1 MYLGVTAALTRNLQI
16 SLANQTHFAEV
27 GLACETQGR
36 KRTATSSSFFS
47 HKKKKNNN
55 INHNSRI
62 ISSVVGSLIAQGT
75 PTFSSLRSCGAG
87 AGTIRMWTASSAS
100 NRRCSRR
107 VLLAAT
113 LGIFVILLF
122 LWIWIRRPVGTPSG
136 SNYKTPQARRPLQ
149 PARLRSNRPK
159 LNRFKP
165 ESTNRNQQ
173 ARRPLQPAR
182 LRSNRRKMNRFKP
195 ESTTRNQPDPS
206 NTNYMYSKLNI
217 TYAEKVEF
225 ETNSSGV
232 FISVR
237 TTVKFHKSRL
247 LLLLHT
253 WLQTVD
259 PKQVDSVKSKS
270 NLNYKD
276 LAELLFCRSRLLLI
290 L

>member
-1 MYLGVTAALTRNLQI
+1 
-16 SLANQTHFAEV
+16 
-27 GLACETQGR
+27 
-36 KRTATSSSFFS
+36 
-47 HKKKKNNN
+47 
-55 INHNSRI
+55 
-62 ISSVVGSLIAQGT
+62 
-75 PTFSSLRSCGAG
+75 
-87 AGTIRMWTASSAS
+87 MWTASSVS

-107 VLLAAT
+107 ALLAAT
-113 LGIFVILLF
+113 LGVFVILLF
-122 LWIWIRRPVGTPSG
+122 LWIWIRRPAGTPSG

-149 PARLRSNRPK
+149 PARLRSNSPK

-182 LRSNRRKMNRFKP
+182 LRSTDKPKMSRFKP

-206 NTNYMYSKLNI
+206 NTNYSKLNI
-217 TYAEKVEF
+217 TYAERV
-225 ETNSSGV
+225 ETNCSGV

-237 TTVKFHKSRL
+237 TTVEFHKSRL

-259 PKQVDSVKSKS
+259 PKQVDSVKSNS

-276 LAELLFCRSRLLLI
+276 LAEFLFCRSRLLLI

>member
-1 MYLGVTAALTRNLQI
+1 
-16 SLANQTHFAEV
+16 
-27 GLACETQGR
+27 
-36 KRTATSSSFFS
+36 
-47 HKKKKNNN
+47 
-55 INHNSRI
+55 
-62 ISSVVGSLIAQGT
+62 
-75 PTFSSLRSCGAG
+75 
-87 AGTIRMWTASSAS
+87 MWTASSAS

-107 VLLAAT
+107 ALLAAT
-113 LGIFVILLF
+113 LGVFVILLF
-122 LWIWIRRPVGTPSG
+122 LWIWIRRPAGTPSG
-136 SNYKTPQARRPLQ
+136 SNYKTPQARRPLQPARLRSNRPKLNRFKPESTNRNQQARRPLQ

-206 NTNYMYSKLNI
+206 NSNYMYSKLNI
-217 TYAEKVEF
+217 TYAERAEF
-225 ETNSSGV
+225 ETNCSGV

-259 PKQVDSVKSKS
+259 PKQVDMQCKIQK
-270 NLNYKD
+270 
-276 LAELLFCRSRLLLI
+276 
-290 L
+290 